1 MKNIKLVDPINTQN
15 SVIKAEPKDSVLS
28 FVLKFQNQL
37 SIESLLNTFDE
48 CVRSIHSISGVRYR
62 YPLLGITHQVGQKLS
77 PQCHLHLE
85 AYDEFLGDITIYH
98 STAIN
103 SAAIKSIE
111 LITSLLTHPLRAIIQ
126 EKANSLLTGNEE
138 AIGVANAVLVEQ
150 LVSREAKLAHR
161 ERVPMSLILFDI
173 DRFENIAQNYGFI
186 TRDEILYQVMQVM
199 RNCIRDTDL
208 LFRYEDDTY
217 CLILKG
223 VTTQNSLLI
232 SERIRKAIDICE
244 FKVNIEKSLHLTISS
259 GIAKLESNDSIESI
273 FSRATNAMVH
283 AKKMGRNQSII
294 ADGLFIT

>member
-1 MKNIKLVDPINTQN
+1 MKNIKLVDPINAQN

-48 CVRSIHSISGVRYR
+48 CIRSIHTISGVRYR
-62 YPLLGITHQVGQKLS
+62 YPLLGITHQVGHKSS

-98 STAIN
+98 DATIN
-103 SAAIKSIE
+103 NAAIKSIE
-111 LITSLLTHPLRAIIQ
+111 LITSLLTHPMRAIIQ
-126 EKANSLLTGNEE
+126 EKANSLLAGSEE
-138 AIGVANAVLVEQ
+138 TIGLANAVLVEQ

-161 ERVPMSLILFDI
+161 ERVPMSVILFDI
-173 DRFENIAQNYGFI
+173 DRFDGVADDYGFI
-186 TRDEILYQVMQVM
+186 TRDEILYQVMQAM

-223 VTTQNSLLI
+223 VNTENSLLV
-232 SERIRKAIDICE
+232 SERIRKAIDMCK
-244 FKVNIEKSLHLTISS
+244 FKVNTKKSLHLTISS

-273 FSRATNAMVH
+273 FSRATKAMLH